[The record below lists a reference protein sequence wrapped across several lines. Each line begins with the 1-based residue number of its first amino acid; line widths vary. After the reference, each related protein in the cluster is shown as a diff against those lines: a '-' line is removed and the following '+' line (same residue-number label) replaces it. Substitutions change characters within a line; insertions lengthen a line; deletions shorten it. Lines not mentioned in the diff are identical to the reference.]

1 MTSVTTVQTVLKKE
15 ISRQGVWLF
24 SAVSQSPDKTQAA
37 HLNNVH
43 NHLKAAPVWK
53 ATHTGI
59 YFSEEQED
67 EGL

>member
-24 SAVSQSPDKTQAA
+24 SVVNQTPDKTQAA

-43 NHLKAAPVWK
+43 NYLKAAPV
-53 ATHTGI
+53 
-59 YFSEEQED
+59 
-67 EGL
+67 